1 MDVLLDTH
9 AWVWSMLDE
18 GRLSSRAAS
27 AINSAS
33 AVRVSPISIFEI
45 TQKVRVGKWPEMK
58 PHASTLADQVA
69 AQGAIS
75 APFTNEVA
83 YFSAALDWDHRDPF
97 DRILAATAILS
108 GTPLISADSMFD
120 TLHDRRLQRIW

>member
-1 MDVLLDTH
+1 MDALLDTH

-18 GRLSSRAAS
+18 GRLSSNAVS
-27 AINSAS
+27 AINKAD

-45 TQKVRVGKWPEMK
+45 TRKVRPGKWPEME
-58 PHASTLADQVA
+58 PHAPTLADQMA

-83 YFSAALDWDHRDPF
+83 YFSAALEWDHRDPF
-97 DRILAATAILS
+97 DRILAATAIVS
-108 GTPLISADSMFD
+108 GTPLISADSKFD
-120 TLHDRRLQRIW
+120 TLDDSRLQRIW